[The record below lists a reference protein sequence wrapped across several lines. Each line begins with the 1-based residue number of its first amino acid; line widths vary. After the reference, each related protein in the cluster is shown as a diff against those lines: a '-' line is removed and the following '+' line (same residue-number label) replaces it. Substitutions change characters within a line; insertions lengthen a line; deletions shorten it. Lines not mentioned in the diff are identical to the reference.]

1 MKLHPILRSR
11 LLHTALVL
19 TAVCLV
25 AWRAWPRVA
34 AALGAGRSGAP
45 APPLRVTTL
54 RGDSLSLAGLRGQVV
69 LVNFWAT
76 WCPPCRAEMPGF
88 EKVYEEKK
96 DRGLVILGIAEDDDG
111 PVPVSAFVVERGITY
126 PIAMYTPATERL
138 FGGIN
143 AIPTTFL
150 IDRAGRI
157 RFQVRG
163 SFARPALEQAVDR
176 LLAEPAPRAL
186 E

>member
-1 MKLHPILRSR
+1 MKLRSIFRSR

-19 TAVCLV
+19 AAVSLM
-25 AWRAWPRVA
+25 AWRIWPRVA
-34 AALGAGRSGAP
+34 AALGAGAAGAP
-45 APPLRVTTL
+45 APALRVTTL
-54 RGDSLSLAGLRGQVV
+54 RGDSLSLAGLRGKVV

-88 EKVYEEKK
+88 QAVYEARK

-111 PVPVSAFVVERGITY
+111 PVPVSGFVVRYGITY

-176 LLAEPAPRAL
+176 LLAEPAPHAL
-186 E
+186 N